1 MFDLEKLLSGGDL
14 RSIGR
19 SGSVISKIKSQ
30 SDFDELFGYLFH
42 HDRIVVMRA
51 ADVIEKITL
60 TKPGYLKNHAQEI
73 ISLSGKAK
81 NKELMWHLAQLLSR
95 LHLNRTEFRNS
106 WNILTK
112 WAKDKTNSR
121 IVRVNSLQ
129 ALFDL
134 LSQDKILLGDF
145 NLLLYELEEENIPSI
160 KARIKMIR
168 SKLHKE
174 LK

>member
-19 SGSVISKIKSQ
+19 SGSVISKIKRQ
-30 SDFDELFGYLFH
+30 CDFDELFGYLFH

-51 ADVIEKITL
+51 ADAIEKITL
-60 TKPGYLKNHAQEI
+60 TKPEYLKNHAQEI

-95 LHLNRTEFRNS
+95 LRLDRSEFESS
-106 WNILTK
+106 WNILAK
-112 WAKDKTNSR
+112 WVKDKTNSR

-134 LSQDKILLGDF
+134 LSQDKSLLGDF
-145 NLLLYELEEENIPSI
+145 NLILLELEKENIPSI
-160 KARIKMIR
+160 RVRIKMIR
-168 SKLHKE
+168 SKLHE
-174 LK
+174 E

>member
-1 MFDLEKLLSGGDL
+1 
-14 RSIGR
+14 
-19 SGSVISKIKSQ
+19 
-30 SDFDELFGYLFH
+30 
-42 HDRIVVMRA
+42 
-51 ADVIEKITL
+51 
-60 TKPGYLKNHAQEI
+60 
-73 ISLSGKAK
+73 
-81 NKELMWHLAQLLSR
+81 MWHLAQLLSR

>member
-19 SGSVISKIKSQ
+19 SGSVISKIKRQ
-30 SDFDELFGYLFH
+30 CDFDELFGYLFH

-51 ADVIEKITL
+51 ADAIEKITL
-60 TKPGYLKNHAQEI
+60 TKPEYLKNHAQEI
-73 ISLSGKAK
+73 ISLCGKAK

-95 LHLNRTEFRNS
+95 LRLDRSEFESS
-106 WNILTK
+106 WNILAK
-112 WAKDKTNSR
+112 WVKDKTNSR

-134 LSQDKILLGDF
+134 LSQDKSLLGDF
-145 NLLLYELEEENIPSI
+145 NLILLELEKENIPSI
-160 KARIKMIR
+160 RARIKMISR
-168 SKLHKE
+168 KLHEE